1 MWIKLKSEAALKES
15 QKDTKYL
22 GEEKDQH
29 RVNLNDLIN
38 RKKLEEKDIRK
49 VNIINYSLAIILV
62 LLVVLIYHYIKW

>member
-22 GEEKDQH
+22 GEEKDLH

>member
-1 MWIKLKSEAALKES
+1 MKSEAALKES